1 LNNPIRIVVI
11 DDHPLFRQGVVRC
24 LSEIADFTIV
34 GEGSTAG
41 DAITITADRH
51 PDVVLMDL
59 SMPGGGLTALG
70 PVLQGSPSSK
80 IVVLTVSE
88 DGQDVAKAIGSGAA
102 GYVLK
107 GIGADSL
114 ADVIRSVAT
123 GKPYVSPSLSA
134 QLFADLGR
142 PDAARTSRNPLT
154 LLSGKELEVLKLV
167 GAGQSNKRVAL
178 ALNLHEKSIKR
189 YLTQIFR
196 KLNVTNRTEAA
207 ILLRDHLRP
216 DQKPSVN

>member
-1 LNNPIRIVVI
+1 MNNPIRIAVI

-24 LSEIADFTIV
+24 LSEFDDFAIV

-41 DAITITADRH
+41 DAIAITADRQ
-51 PDVVLMDL
+51 PDVILMDL
-59 SMPGGGLTALG
+59 SMPGDGLTALG
-70 PVLQGSPSSK
+70 PVLEGSPGCK

-134 QLFADLGR
+134 QLFASLGR
-142 PDAARTSRNPLT
+142 PDTARASRDPLK
-154 LLSGKELEVLKLV
+154 LLSKKELEVLKLV

-178 ALNLHEKSIKR
+178 AMDLHEKSIKR
-189 YLTQIFR
+189 YLTQIFK

-216 DQKPSVN
+216 GQKPSIN